1 MKIGFIG
8 LGLMGSRMAE
18 HLLQEEHELF
28 VYNRTSAKAQP
39 LLDKGAKW
47 SPSPRH
53 LAAEVELLFTML
65 TAPAVVSEAAA
76 GEHGFLMGLRS
87 GALWVDCTTVN
98 PSFSIEMN
106 SLAKERNVHF
116 LDAPVI
122 GSIVPA
128 QQGQLLFVVGGD
140 QESFNRCE
148 PYFNLMGRHAIH
160 VGETG
165 KGSAFKM
172 LSNLMLGVTMTAFRD
187 ALRLGTA
194 LGIPDEVLFDT
205 FLPLP
210 VNPPYLASKKGKIQ
224 SGSFEAEFP
233 LKWMEKD
240 LRLVMQTA
248 EELGITLEIARASKE
263 LYTQAVESGFGE
275 EDFSAV
281 TKRS

>member
-1 MKIGFIG
+1 
-8 LGLMGSRMAE
+8 
-18 HLLQEEHELF
+18 
-28 VYNRTSAKAQP
+28 
-39 LLDKGAKW
+39 
-47 SPSPRH
+47 
-53 LAAEVELLFTML
+53 
-65 TAPAVVSEAAA
+65 
-76 GEHGFLMGLRS
+76 
-87 GALWVDCTTVN
+87 
-98 PSFSIEMN
+98 
-106 SLAKERNVHF
+106 
-116 LDAPVI
+116 
-122 GSIVPA
+122 
-128 QQGQLLFVVGGD
+128 
-140 QESFNRCE
+140 
-148 PYFNLMGRHAIH
+148 
-160 VGETG
+160 
-165 KGSAFKM
+165 
-172 LSNLMLGVTMTAFRD
+172 MLGVTATAFRD

-263 LYTQAVESGFGE
+263 VYTQAVESGFGE